1 MSDHAVDS
9 IEPPTDQSFLPSVQ
23 CRGGGHPDFTGT
35 PAGASSHNTANI
47 TAEGGRRRF
56 ASENSLDV
64 LQVFFEALPIVE
76 LKQVLGAI
84 HAHAGHLH
92 QEKQVRRGT

>member
-1 MSDHAVDS
+1 MSGHAVDS
-9 IEPPTDQSFLPSVQ
+9 FEPPTNQSFLPSGQ
-23 CRGGGHPDFTGT
+23 CRGGGHPGLTGT
-35 PAGASSHNTANI
+35 LAGANSHNTANI

-64 LQVFFEALPIVE
+64 LQVFFEALPIME

-92 QEKQVRRGT
+92 QGKQVQRGT